1 VRKKTFDELLENLP
15 QALANS
21 LKDVTFTESMRQNV
35 FARIR
40 GEAASRP
47 VWRKRL
53 PALAAVCALF
63 VVCLAGL
70 LRFGGRISPQAMQA
84 APYGFTEVE
93 ALDIDLDGQ
102 EPLELV
108 NTWRVRKA
116 GSDEMLLALIW
127 ERDLS
132 GQLRVISTHTVEGTE
147 FLPLLV
153 LTPSAKRGNLV
164 LVTSTDGSERY
175 YYCILGFEG
184 GKVVEYRDTDPSA
197 VKRVFGFSREIEQFI
212 PVQIKAK

>member
-1 VRKKTFDELLENLP
+1 MRKKTFDELLDNLP

-35 FARIR
+35 YERIR
-40 GEAASRP
+40 EKTASWHAR
-47 VWRKRL
+47 RRRL
-53 PALAAVCALF
+53 FVLAAVCALF

-70 LRFGGRISPQAMQA
+70 HWFGGRTSPTAMQA

-116 GSDEMLLALIW
+116 GSGEMLLALIW

-132 GQLRVISTHTVEGTE
+132 GQLGVISTHAVEGTE

-153 LTPSAKRGNLV
+153 LTPSAKTGNLV

-184 GKVVEYRDTDPSA
+184 GKVVEYRDTDPSTF
-197 VKRVFGFSREIEQFI
+197 KRTFRLSREVEQFI
-212 PVQIKAK
+212 PVPIKTK